1 MGEKVQDYP
10 FSNGKLP
17 DQFTLLH
24 ETTGLEI
31 YLNTW
36 SCTDNPLNPLIPA
49 SLQGLWG
56 KKVLSHQHIL
66 LSTPRELTSNP
77 ELPVLP
83 LKENSF
89 LIAPLVQSSR
99 HSCIYI
105 TSISGDCAFGRYIK
119 GKRKREKKLDEK
131 LSAFTILCLLSFLSF
146 CSHTFPDQR
155 LIPFAC

>member
-1 MGEKVQDYP
+1 MGAKGQDYP

-36 SCTDNPLNPLIPA
+36 SHTDNPLIPA

-66 LSTPRELTSNP
+66 LSAPRELTSNP

-119 GKRKREKKLDEK
+119 GKREKKLDEK